1 MTAEF
6 SHPRECNCAECVR
19 RRTRTR
25 GYTGFAPPENM
36 PPKPP
41 APPEN
46 LTIALELPR
55 VGKRT
60 FAYRYKWV
68 KGWGWRW
75 ERLDADRVDR
85 AIDQYGWETLLDLI
99 AESERRYV
107 RSVIDSA
114 AANFSVRIRSAYEA
128 LGETLGEL
136 DWDTKALIE
145 QAAWLARHAEA
156 LAEIETWAVGL

>member
-1 MTAEF
+1 MACQQCGAPGGVCVHTA
-6 SHPRECNCAECVR
+6 HQ
-19 RRTRTR
+19 TQTQ

-46 LTIALELPR
+46 LTITLELPR
-55 VGKRT
+55 IGKHR
-60 FAYRYKWV
+60 FAYRYEWV
-68 KGWGWRW
+68 KNGGWVWIHADQLGRAHFDHHGW
-75 ERLDADRVDR
+75 
-85 AIDQYGWETLLDLI
+85 QHLLNGI

-114 AANFSVRIRSAYEA
+114 AANFSVQIRSCYAA
-128 LGETLGEL
+128 LGEALSEI
-136 DWDTKALIE
+136 DPDTKALAE
-145 QAAWLARHAEA
+145 ESAWLTRHAEA